1 MPYRLRQL
9 REIITITG
17 NLTPP
22 PSLLLLT
29 ALVLRNKK
37 K

>member
-1 MPYRLRQL
+1 MPYRLRQV

-22 PSLLLLT
+22 PTLLPLT
-29 ALVLRNKK
+29 ALVLLDNKK
-37 K
+37 